1 MLKKTPLALLLIVTS
16 LLVFSACQESIPVEG
31 PGDDIASSAS
41 STQLGQAR
49 NTLGQIVVANRNS
62 GTISVINASTDEITG
77 TYRLPGE
84 NPQPMYV
91 VWSQTTNRVFVG
103 DRTNNAVVVFNGSDF
118 SVVGSVPV
126 GSGVFHMWA
135 DVKAKRQLWVN
146 NDIDK
151 TTSVLDPIS
160 LKTLAT
166 IATPRDLVDLGGKPH
181 DVLVSPEGDFAYIS
195 VLGVAGDHDYVVQF
209 STSSFK
215 ETARAT
221 VGKDPHLS
229 ATFANN
235 YLYVPCQNSNVI
247 VVLNRKTLAHVETIE
262 APGAH
267 GAGMPFNGETFYT
280 TNLPNGGTGGLIG
293 VDTATNLVSS
303 QTDAPLAVPHNIA
316 LAPNFRPAADA
327 QKLYITHSGA
337 NANTVSVYD
346 VSNTSPEFVTT
357 IKTGLNP
364 FGIAYMR

>member
-1 MLKKTPLALLLIVTS
+1 MLKKTPLAVLLLLTS
-16 LLVFSACQESIPVEG
+16 ILVFSACQESIPVEG
-31 PGDDIASSAS
+31 PGDEIASSAS
-41 STQLGQAR
+41 STKLGQTR

-77 TYRLPGE
+77 TYRLPGK

-103 DRTNNAVVVFNGSDF
+103 DRTNNTVVVFNGSDF
-118 SVVGSVPV
+118 SVISSVPV
-126 GSGVFHMWA
+126 GAGVFHMWA

-195 VLGVAGDHDYVVQF
+195 VLGVSGDNDYIVQY
-209 STSSFK
+209 STKTFQ
-215 ETARAT
+215 ETARAA

-235 YLYVPCQNSNVI
+235 LLYVPCQNTDEII
-247 VVLNRKTLAHVETIE
+247 VLDRKNLAFVKTID

-267 GAGMPFNGETFYT
+267 GAGMPFNGEAFYS
-280 TNLPNGGTGGLIG
+280 TNLPNSGNGGLIAIN
-293 VDTATNLVSS
+293 TATNSVSS
-303 QTDAPLAVPHNIA
+303 NTDTPFAVPHNIA

-364 FGIAYMR
+364 FGIAFMR

>member
-1 MLKKTPLALLLIVTS
+1 MLKKTRIVALLVVTN
-16 LLVFSACQESIPVEG
+16 LLVLSACQEGTLVESAK
-31 PGDDIASSAS
+31 DEIAASAS
-41 STQLGQAR
+41 SSQLRQTR
-49 NTLGQIVVANRNS
+49 NILGQIIVANRNA
-62 GTISVINASTDEITG
+62 GTISVIDASTDEITG

-103 DRTNNAVVVFNGSDF
+103 DRTNNTVVVFDGSDF
-118 SVVGSVPV
+118 SVIASVPV
-126 GSGVFHMWA
+126 GAGVFHMWA
-135 DVKAKRQLWVN
+135 DVQAKHQLWVN

-151 TTSVLDPIS
+151 TTSVIDPVS
-160 LKTLAT
+160 LQTLAT
-166 IATPRDLVDLGGKPH
+166 VATPKDLVDMGGKPH

-195 VLGVAGDHDYVVQF
+195 VLGVSGENDYIVQF
-209 STSSFK
+209 STKTFQ
-215 ETARAT
+215 ETARAA

-337 NANTVSVYD
+337 TANTVSVYD
-346 VSNTSPEFVTT
+346 VSDTSPEFVAT
-357 IKTGLNP
+357 IETGLNP
-364 FGIAYMR
+364 FGIAFMR